1 MALFH
6 CNFYSN
12 VLNLSVSMDV
22 ILPQPAASAQRN
34 GKIPVLWLL
43 HGLSDDHTIWQRR
56 TSIERY
62 VEPLNLAVVMPA
74 VDRSFYTDMAQ
85 GNRYWTYISEELP
98 ALARS
103 FFPLSEHREDNF
115 VAGLSMGGYGAF
127 KLALTFPERYAAA
140 ASLSGALRNFA
151 EDVRSEDPNWEAE
164 LTRIFGDLSRFPG
177 SANDVYH
184 LAEQAARRG
193 EPIPRLYQCCGT
205 EDFLYADNLRFKA
218 HAEALGLPLT
228 YEEGPG
234 EHVWG
239 YWDTM
244 IQHVLAW
251 LPSRNGEKQ

>member
-22 ILPQPAASAQRN
+22 ILPQPVAGAQRN

-98 ALARS
+98 TLARS
-103 FFPLSEHREDNF
+103 FFPLSERREDNF

-151 EDVRSEDPNWEAE
+151 EDVGSEDPNWKAE

-177 SANDVYH
+177 SANDVYY
-184 LAEQAARRG
+184 LAEQVAKRG

-218 HAEALGLPLT
+218 HAEAFGLPLT

-239 YWDTM
+239 YWDAM
-244 IQHVLAW
+244 IQRVLAW
-251 LPSRNGEKQ
+251 LPLRNGGER